1 MKAILLSLIMAL
13 GFGCKPEQQE
23 TQFNEVNIPRQIS
36 LADEQPLCS
45 QIQGEQECV
54 QAQDCQPVNS
64 EDGSDFISCVQTPI
78 QVPPQNIDDLVDD
91 EQPNDEQPNDEQPN
105 DEQPNDEQPNDEQPN
120 DEQPNDEQPND
131 EQPNDEQPQPN
142 DEEPTTPEVPVEQPE
157 DPIVSNPTQEAHEA
171 CSKGKGNGNKV
182 AICHIPSGNPAALH
196 TICVSKQGWLN
207 GHKDRHGSEE
217 SRDYLGA
224 CTQRDLDVYGASE

>member
-1 MKAILLSLIMAL
+1 MKAILLSLFIAL

-23 TQFNEVNIPRQIS
+23 TEFNKVNNPRQIS
-36 LADEQPLCS
+36 LADEQPLCT
-45 QIQGEQECV
+45 QIQDEQECV
-54 QAQDCQPVNS
+54 QAQDCQPVKS

-91 EQPNDEQPNDEQPN
+91 EQPNDEQP
-105 DEQPNDEQPNDEQPN
+105 
-120 DEQPNDEQPND
+120 
-131 EQPNDEQPQPN
+131 QPN
-142 DEEPTTPEVPVEQPE
+142 DEEPTTPETPVEQPE
-157 DPIVSNPTQEAHEA
+157 DPTVSPPTQEAHEA